1 MTRPPEPT
9 AARAPDPSGAAAFE
23 DLPTPVWETTGPD
36 HRVGTAN
43 RAARELV
50 GGPSPLG
57 RPLHRALPGLDAD
70 ALARVAAVRAG
81 GAPERVVWV
90 IDLDGRRAVLEAD
103 LVPVA
108 RPGPDGAGVLVQ
120 AREVDGPGSDRAA
133 TRTAQQALLPGT
145 LPVLPGFELAGRYV
159 PGAVATG
166 GDWFDVV
173 VTDDGA
179 VVLQT
184 GDVVGDGPAAA
195 AAMASLRAVL
205 RTALAEGTGLAD
217 ALALLDR
224 AAGRDADG
232 RGAAVCVVVLDPTT
246 GAFAHARCGHPA
258 PAVRGVDGALRLL
271 DAGGAPP
278 LGLDAAPPVVDHDR
292 LEPGETL
299 LLHTRG
305 LLARTGALPAALP
318 VPAPGAHGPRAA
330 GPADAVSDALLGAL
344 LPRPLDGDVALL
356 AAHRR
361 DEPVRELLLAM
372 PADVGRLGDLRERLT
387 AWLDALDVA
396 VETLTALPL
405 VVTEL
410 ASNAVEHAYADVDA
424 PGEVRVSVVLERTG
438 DVRVVVEDDGRW
450 RPDPGPGPDRHAGG
464 LGLVVVHELA
474 RTVDID
480 TGSSGTRVTAVC
492 AARRPAVV
500 SRGAVPA
507 LRIVG
512 DPLTLHDR
520 PGTPPAVV
528 VAGPVDTATVAQLRA
543 AVLRVSAG
551 GTRPVVVDLTAA
563 TVLSSAGVRLLH
575 ETTGFPVPPQV
586 VAPGGTPSGEVLR
599 MTGFTRRPDT
609 GGRSGART

>member
-1 MTRPPEPT
+1 MTPSP
-9 AARAPDPSGAAAFE
+9 AAPGPDPSGAAAFE
-23 DLPTPVWETTGPD
+23 DLPTPVWETAGAD
-36 HRVGTAN
+36 HRVLAAN
-43 RAARELV
+43 RAARGLV
-50 GGPSPLG
+50 GGPTPLG

-70 ALARVAAVRAG
+70 ALARVTAVRAG
-81 GAPERVVWV
+81 GAPERAVWV

-103 LVPVA
+103 LVRVD
-108 RPGPDGAGVLVQ
+108 RPGPDGPGVLVQ

-173 VTDDGA
+173 VTDGGD
-179 VVLQT
+179 VVLHT

-205 RTALAEGTGLAD
+205 RTALAEGAELPD

-224 AAGRDADG
+224 AAARDVDG
-232 RGAAVCVVVLDPTT
+232 RGAAVCVVVLDPDT
-246 GAFAHARCGHPA
+246 GAFALARCGHPA
-258 PAVRGVDGALRLL
+258 PAVRAPGGALRLL

-278 LGLDAAPPVVDHDR
+278 LGLGAAAPVVAHDR

-305 LLARTGALPAALP
+305 LLARAGALPAALP
-318 VPAPGAHGPRAA
+318 VPVPGAHGPRTA
-330 GPADAVSDALLGAL
+330 GPADAVSDALLGAML
-344 LPRPLDGDVALL
+344 ARPLDGDVALL

-361 DEPVRELLLAM
+361 DAPVEDIRLAM
-372 PADVGRLGDLRERLT
+372 PADVGLLGDLRERLS
-387 AWLDALDVA
+387 AWLDSLDVA

-410 ASNAVEHAYADVDA
+410 VSNAVEHAYAGADA
-424 PGEVRVSVVLERTG
+424 PGEVRVSVVLDRTG

-450 RPDPGPGPDRHAGG
+450 RPAPGPDPDRHAGG

-480 TGSSGTRVTAVC
+480 TGPSGTRVTAVC

-512 DPLTLHDR
+512 DPLELHDR

-528 VAGPVDTATVAQLRA
+528 VTGPVDTATVAQLRA

-575 ETTGFPVPPQV
+575 ETTGFPVPPLV

-599 MTGFTRRPDT
+599 MTRFTRPPDT
-609 GGRSGART
+609 GGRPGVRT